1 MSTDDSE
8 RTLLREAIEALQE
21 SARGDAAMAEV
32 LRSVAREL
40 EATRAEL
47 ARVRATL
54 ERAVP
59 YLDRLEAHDRSDD
72 AAARAQ
78 AFEEGRK
85 AGHAAGLAEAEK
97 ALDVPRAAGAS
108 TVEIL
113 RSRGGKAAIGA
124 VLLALVAAV
133 LHTLGVPVPAALQ
146 ALLGG
151 GDGAG

>member
-1 MSTDDSE
+1 MSDPDD
-8 RTLLREAIEALQE
+8 RDLLREAITVLRD
-21 SARGDAAMAEV
+21 SATGDARMASALE
-32 LRSVAREL
+32 RVAG
-40 EATRAEL
+40 EL
-47 ARVRATL
+47 ARHREVIRRVEPFLA
-54 ERAVP
+54 RM
-59 YLDRLEAHDRSDD
+59 EARDLADD
-72 AAARAQ
+72 EAGRAQ
-78 AFEEGRK
+78 AREEGRA

-108 TVEIL
+108 IVEIL